1 MKGHALSGIALAAV
15 LIICSNSEARA
26 QSVMLGNGGGWFS
39 NKGTPRA
46 SFNNSGKT
54 EAQRAMVAAANPAN
68 QKIATKV
75 FCYCGCD
82 REDGHKNLLDCYNT
96 GHVPHCP
103 TCQQEF
109 NRIQTM
115 NTQPISEIQNRIDG
129 EFAIRYPYHEKSDIL
144 KQYLSTKGQ
153 PYM

>member
-1 MKGHALSGIALAAV
+1 MKGQTFSGIALAAV
-15 LIICSNSEARA
+15 LIICCNSEARA
-26 QSVMLGNGGGWFS
+26 KWS
-39 NKGTPRA
+39 
-46 SFNNSGKT
+46 NNSGKT
-54 EAQRAMVAAANPAN
+54 EVQRALAAAKNPLN

-82 REDGHKNLLDCYNT
+82 RESGHKNLLDCYNT

-103 TCQQEF
+103 TCAQEF
-109 NRIQTM
+109 NRVQAM
-115 NTQPISEIQNRIDG
+115 NTQPLAEIQNRIDG
-129 EFAIRYPYHEKSDIL
+129 EFAVRYPYHEQSEIL

>member
-1 MKGHALSGIALAAV
+1 MNGHALSGFGLAAL
-15 LIICSNSEARA
+15 LIICSNSEVRA
-26 QSVMLGNGGGWFS
+26 QSIFMGNGGSLFGKHAPHFS
-39 NKGTPRA
+39 
-46 SFNNSGKT
+46 SNNSGKT
-54 EAQRAMVAAANPAN
+54 EAQRGMAAAQIPAN

-82 REDGHKNLLDCYNT
+82 RENGHKNLLDCYNT

-109 NRIQTM
+109 IRVQSM
-115 NTQPISEIQNRIDG
+115 NNQPIAEIQNRIDN
-129 EFAIRYPYHEKSDIL
+129 EFSIRYPYHDKSDIL